1 MHIINIPSKEI
12 PIKWGMWAQ
21 RQYCE
26 RFNIPDPI
34 AFFEQFQDE
43 KNIQTLIPQLL
54 LIAAEYAAVKQGST
68 KAYEYTLMDACEWC
82 DEGGMDADGEI
93 MKAFIYI
100 ISGHK
105 VNLSEQNV
113 SANSDIEKKTES

>member
-1 MHIINIPSKEI
+1 MHILKLPSKEI
-12 PIKWGMWAQ
+12 PIKWGMYAQ
-21 RQYCE
+21 RLYCE

-43 KNIQTLIPQLL
+43 RNIQKIIPQLL
-54 LIAAEYAAVKQGST
+54 LIAAEYGAMKNGT
-68 KAYEYTLMDACEWC
+68 KVEYSIVDACEWV

-105 VNLSEQNV
+105 INLSEDNV
-113 SANSDIEKKTES
+113 NANLEKKTES